1 MTLAPMSRNFWGYA
15 SKMNLNVVM
24 NDIPRCAILMMKAR
38 PPGTFELDIA
48 SAIASGIIGFL
59 ESKAA

>member
-1 MTLAPMSRNFWGYA
+1 MS
-15 SKMNLNVVM
+15 LNVVM
-24 NDIPRCAILMMKAR
+24 NDIPRCAILIMKAR